1 MGVVSFVELTA
12 VFSLVFVLVLV
23 LVLVL
28 AAVAVPEAACAS
40 SLVAV
45 FVAVAS
51 VADHPEPALPPP
63 RFSPQQVVV
72 VFASDVRAHL
82 LLSLLLSL
90 LFAAPALH
98 QRHLLLLILL
108 LRPAV
113 AFFADVDAGAA
124 NPTPP
129 AAVDTGDPSE
139 AFVFYFDTDH
149 DDDAS
154 SPSCAEDAPP
164 TLALPDC
171 TALPERTSAHSH
183 SNPST
188 KRTRKVPRTPR
199 ERATPGTNAKTT
211 MP

>member
-1 MGVVSFVELTA
+1 M
-12 VFSLVFVLVLV
+12 
-23 LVLVL
+23 
-28 AAVAVPEAACAS
+28 
-40 SLVAV
+40 AV

-72 VFASDVRAHL
+72 VFASDVRAL
-82 LLSLLLSL
+82 LLLSL

-98 QRHLLLLILL
+98 QRHLLLLILI

-124 NPTPP
+124 HPTLP
-129 AAVDTGDPSE
+129 AAVDTADPSE
-139 AFVFYFDTDH
+139 AFVFVFDTDH

-188 KRTRKVPRTPR
+188 KRTRIVPRTPR
-199 ERATPGTNAKTT
+199 ERATPGTNAKTM